1 MARCRVIGRKKH
13 KPFHLFPYFLVFYN
27 LRNGQVSRECKC
39 KFREEEKLALQKLNL
54 RHQELV
60 EVRDKKIK
68 ELQRKLE
75 GLTSFKEEFVKEERR
90 KVVEEIEH
98 LREEIADLKRARS
111 QSFLLQFFFLR
122 SEELISEATQKAEM
136 EEQRRR
142 LRETEEM
149 LARREEEV
157 RRKHCQRH
165 NGPEG

>member
-1 MARCRVIGRKKH
+1 M
-13 KPFHLFPYFLVFYN
+13 
-27 LRNGQVSRECKC
+27 
-39 KFREEEKLALQKLNL
+39 QKLNL

-111 QSFLLQFFFLR
+111 QSFLYISYFRSQSFLLQFFF
-122 SEELISEATQKAEM
+122 
-136 EEQRRR
+136 
-142 LRETEEM
+142 
-149 LARREEEV
+149 
-157 RRKHCQRH
+157 
-165 NGPEG
+165 